1 MVTRRRISGYFQTD
15 RDGAALVRPP
25 FDPCRSGRD
34 RTFCTERNKEHNAS
48 TNTSMANDTVQQ
60 IKDRLSIVDVVSQ
73 YVKLERAGASTR
85 ARCPFHA
92 ERTPSFHVSPD
103 RGTYH
108 CFGCGVGGDIFSFI
122 EAIEGLDFKGAL
134 KVLAEKAGV
143 EISYEKPEAR
153 DARDRLFELLE
164 TATIF
169 YSSRL
174 SDSAKAYL
182 KERGLS
188 DGTVSNFR
196 VGWAGDS
203 WSEASEYF
211 KSKKFTDNEI
221 IEAGLAKKSERGGLT
236 DKFRNR
242 IMFPIG
248 DPAGRIVGFSGRIF
262 PSTSSGQ
269 AAKKLGDFEPPKYLN
284 SPETPLFHKSRIL
297 YGFDKAKQ
305 SIRKHNFAILVEG
318 QMDLLASHEAGWGN
332 TVAVSGTAFTPEHVT
347 LIKRMTEN
355 LVIAL
360 DADQAGIKAAGK
372 AARAALQGGMNVK
385 VAQLPTGSDPADLIL
400 KEGVEAWR
408 AAIRDSKDIITFL
421 LDVLYAHAP
430 ERDKFRRNV
439 EAVVLPFLGD
449 VQSPIAREQ
458 YVREIARRLN
468 VSEGA
473 VTEAFSNVPRVQV
486 PKAETPRPV
495 PTERNFATDKVR
507 QAYALL
513 IWQESMPT
521 AAIDIA
527 AFEKSLREAIGD
539 TAFDSIRSSPVSDQE
554 ALRFLA
560 ADMFK
565 NVQALEQEAQEMS
578 NSLLRGRLQAEIGSL
593 TDEIRDAEQRNDTA
607 AVDKVFEA
615 LNMLRERLAQIS
627 R

>member
-1 MVTRRRISGYFQTD
+1 M
-15 RDGAALVRPP
+15 
-25 FDPCRSGRD
+25 
-34 RTFCTERNKEHNAS
+34 
-48 TNTSMANDTVQQ
+48 
-60 IKDRLSIVDVVSQ
+60 DVVSQ
-73 YVKLERAGASTR
+73 YVKLEKAGSSTR

-153 DARDRLFELLE
+153 DARDRAFELLE
-164 TATIF
+164 VATIF

-174 SDSAKAYL
+174 SDDAKKYL

-188 DGTVSNFR
+188 EGTVQQFR
-196 VGWAGDS
+196 VGWAGDA

-211 KSKKFTDNEI
+211 KSKKFSDNEI

-242 IMFPIG
+242 IMFPIA

-262 PSTSSGQ
+262 GENASPE
-269 AAKKLGDFEPPKYLN
+269 APKYLN

-421 LDVLYAHAP
+421 LDVLFAHAP

-439 EAVVLPFLGD
+439 EAVVLPFLAD

-473 VTEAFSNVPRVQV
+473 VMETFSNVPRQPVQ
-486 PKAETPRPV
+486 KAPEQQTSAG
-495 PTERNFATDKVR
+495 EKNFVADKVR

-513 IWQESMPT
+513 VWQESMP
-521 AAIDIA
+521 AQDIDTKQ
-527 AFEKSLREAIGD
+527 FEKDLREAVGNNV
-539 TAFDSIRSSPVSDQE
+539 FDELRNSPLSDQE

-560 ADMFK
+560 TDMFK
-565 NVQALEQEAQEMS
+565 NVSELKREAAQMS
-578 NSLLRGRLQAEIGSL
+578 ANLLKVRLQGEIAALTKEMREAEMNK
-593 TDEIRDAEQRNDTA
+593 DAK
-607 AVDKVFEA
+607 AVDKLFGS
-615 LNMLRERLAQIS
+615 LQKLRERLAQI
-627 R
+627 

>member
-1 MVTRRRISGYFQTD
+1 M
-15 RDGAALVRPP
+15 A
-25 FDPCRSGRD
+25 FDS
-34 RTFCTERNKEHNAS
+34 
-48 TNTSMANDTVQQ
+48 VQQ

-73 YVKLERAGASTR
+73 YVKLERAGSSTR

-108 CFGCGVGGDIFSFI
+108 CFGCGVGGDIFSFV

-143 EISYEKPEAR
+143 QLTYEKPELR

-169 YSSRL
+169 YTSRL
-174 SDSAKAYL
+174 NDEAKKYM
-182 KERGLS
+182 KERGIS
-188 DGTVSNFR
+188 EGIVQSFR

-211 KSKKFTDNEI
+211 KSKKFSDNEI
-221 IEAGLAKKSERGGLT
+221 IEAGLSKRSERGGLT

-262 PSTSSGQ
+262 GENASPE
-269 AAKKLGDFEPPKYLN
+269 APKYLN
-284 SPETPLFHKSRIL
+284 SPETPLFHKSRVL

-318 QMDLLASHEAGWGN
+318 QMDLLASHEAGWSN

-347 LIKRMTEN
+347 LVKRMTEN

-439 EAVVLPFLGD
+439 EAVVLPFLAD

-473 VTEAFSNVPRVQV
+473 VMETFNNVPR
-486 PKAETPRPV
+486 ARTPDQQQSATA
-495 PTERNFATDKVR
+495 TEGRNFLTDKVR
-507 QAYALL
+507 QAFALL
-513 IWQESMPT
+513 LWQESTPD
-521 AAIDIA
+521 AALDTVA
-527 AFEKSLREAIGD
+527 YEKDLS
-539 TAFDSIRSSPVSDQE
+539 E
-554 ALRFLA
+554 ALGENVITQLRNLPGTDAEAMRFLA

-565 NVQALEQEAQEMS
+565 NVPSLEKEAKDIS
-578 NSLLRGRLQAEIGSL
+578 NGLLKSKLQAEIAVL
-593 TDEIRDAEQRNDTA
+593 TDTVRDAEVRKDQSG
-607 AVDKVFEA
+607 VDKAFES
-615 LNMLRERLAQIS
+615 LDKLRKRLAQIQG
-627 R
+627 

>member
-1 MVTRRRISGYFQTD
+1 ML
-15 RDGAALVRPP
+15 A
-25 FDPCRSGRD
+25 
-34 RTFCTERNKEHNAS
+34 
-48 TNTSMANDTVQQ
+48 MATDTVQQ

-73 YVKLERAGASTR
+73 YVKLERAGGSLR

-92 ERTPSFHVSPD
+92 ERTPSFHVSPE

-108 CFGCGVGGDIFSFI
+108 CFGCSVGGDIFSFI

-143 EISYEKPEAR
+143 ELTYEKPEQR
-153 DARDRLFELLE
+153 DSRDRLFELLE

-169 YSSRL
+169 YTSRL
-174 SDSAKAYL
+174 NDEAKKYL
-182 KERGLS
+182 TERGLTDS
-188 DGTVSNFR
+188 TVQQFR

-203 WSEASEYF
+203 WSEASDHF

-221 IEAGLAKKSERGGLT
+221 IDAGLAKKNERGGLS

-242 IMFPIG
+242 IMFPIA

-262 PSTSSGQ
+262 GPKASPE
-269 AAKKLGDFEPPKYLN
+269 APKYLN

-372 AARAALQGGMNVK
+372 AARVALQGGMNVK

-439 EAVVLPFLGD
+439 EAVVLPFLSD

-473 VTEAFSNVPRVQV
+473 VMETFNNVPRARTETTGRQ
-486 PKAETPRPV
+486 ETPV
-495 PTERNFATDKVR
+495 GERAHLSDKVR
-507 QAYALL
+507 QAFALL
-513 IWQESMPT
+513 VWQESMPQ
-521 AAIDIA
+521 
-527 AFEKSLREAIGD
+527 R
-539 TAFDSIRSSPVSDQE
+539 AFDTNVFELDLRDALGEQTLNDLRALPPADIE
-554 ALRFLA
+554 AMRFLA
-560 ADMFK
+560 ADMFRA
-565 NVQALEQEAQEMS
+565 VSQLDREAAQITQAL
-578 NSLLRGRLQAEIGSL
+578 LRQRMQSEITVL
-593 TDEIRDAEQRNDTA
+593 TQDIRDAEMRGDQA
-607 AVDKVFEA
+607 AVDKSFEM
-615 LNMLRERLAQIS
+615 LNKLRERLAQIS
-627 R
+627 A

>member
-1 MVTRRRISGYFQTD
+1 M
-15 RDGAALVRPP
+15 
-25 FDPCRSGRD
+25 
-34 RTFCTERNKEHNAS
+34 
-48 TNTSMANDTVQQ
+48 
-60 IKDRLSIVDVVSQ
+60 
-73 YVKLERAGASTR
+73 
-85 ARCPFHA
+85 
-92 ERTPSFHVSPD
+92 SPE

-108 CFGCGVGGDIFSFI
+108 CFGCGVGGDIFSFV

-143 EISYEKPEAR
+143 ELSYEKPEQR
-153 DARDRLFELLE
+153 DARDRLFELIE

-174 SDSAKAYL
+174 NDAAKAYL
-182 KERGLS
+182 KERGIS
-188 DGTVSNFR
+188 EPVVQSFR

-211 KSKKFTDNEI
+211 KSKKFSDNEI

-262 PSTSSGQ
+262 GEHASPE
-269 AAKKLGDFEPPKYLN
+269 APKYLN
-284 SPETPLFHKSRIL
+284 SPETPLFHKSRVL

-318 QMDLLASHEAGWGN
+318 QMDLLASHEAGWAN

-347 LIKRMTEN
+347 LVKRMTEN

-439 EAVVLPFLGD
+439 EAVVLPFLSD

-458 YVREIARRLN
+458 YVREISRRLN

-473 VTEAFSNVPRVQV
+473 VMEAFNNVPR
-486 PKAETPRPV
+486 PKAPEPQQTQNG
-495 PTERNFATDKVR
+495 EDSRNFVTDKVR
-507 QAYALL
+507 QAFALL
-513 IWQESMPT
+513 IWQESMPVR
-521 AAIDIA
+521 AIDTA
-527 AFEKSLREAIGD
+527 KYEADLKEAVGVEL
-539 TAFDSIRSSPVSDQE
+539 FDAMRASPKTDQE
-554 ALRFLA
+554 AMRFLA

-565 NVQALEQEAQEMS
+565 NVQILEREAS
-578 NSLLRGRLQAEIGSL
+578 DITTNLLKGRLQAQIAAL
-593 TDEIRDAEQRNDTA
+593 TDDMRDAEMRKDA
-607 AVDKVFEA
+607 AGVDKVFEA
-615 LNMLRERLAQIS
+615 LNTLRTRLAQIS
-627 R
+627 G

>member
-1 MVTRRRISGYFQTD
+1 M
-15 RDGAALVRPP
+15 AL
-25 FDPCRSGRD
+25 
-34 RTFCTERNKEHNAS
+34 H
-48 TNTSMANDTVQQ
+48 MATDTVQQ

-73 YVKLERAGASTR
+73 YVKLERAGGSLR

-174 SDSAKAYL
+174 NDAAKAYL

-188 DGTVSNFR
+188 DGTVQQFR

-262 PSTSSGQ
+262 GENASPE
-269 AAKKLGDFEPPKYLN
+269 APKYLN

-318 QMDLLASHEAGWGN
+318 QMDLLMSHEAGWGN

-473 VTEAFSNVPRVQV
+473 VMEAFSNVPRA
-486 PKAETPRPV
+486 KAPEQQGAV
-495 PTERNFATDKVR
+495 VSGERNFLTDKVQ

-513 IWQESMPT
+513 VWQESMPV
-521 AAIDIA
+521 A
-527 AFEKSLREAIGD
+527 AFNTGIYEKELIEALGETIFAKLRELPATD
-539 TAFDSIRSSPVSDQE
+539 TE
-554 ALRFLA
+554 AMRFMA

-565 NVQALEQEAQEMS
+565 NVEQLEREAQQIAAG
-578 NSLLRGRLQAEIGSL
+578 LLKSRLQGEIAAL
-593 TDEIRDAEQRNDTA
+593 TEQMRDAEMNKNQEKLDE
-607 AVDKVFEA
+607 VFER
-615 LNMLRERLAQIS
+615 LNTLRKRLAEIS
-627 R
+627 G